1 MSSLKGILDGKL
13 GHPLFSGALLAL
25 YERFMKNAGNERALL
40 TGGVLAGSVL
50 VID

>member
-1 MSSLKGILDGKL
+1 MSIKGILDGKL

-25 YERFMKNAGNERALL
+25 YEKMFTGAGDERALI
-40 TGGVLAGSVL
+40 TGGILAGSVL